1 MNRKEKVFKVENIND
16 FKDKLLFFSKSKE
29 NVILLDSNSKKNDYE
44 FIFSYG
50 KISELKSFDNSLD
63 KLDNYIKQVDDWIF
77 GFISYDLKDEI
88 EGFKSKNLK
97 YFDVPNLSFF
107 QPSTIW
113 VFDGVELKA
122 LYFDEKELFDV
133 WNEINKIHISCDSNK
148 SNLNVELKGRLSKV
162 EYIKKIKNIKKRIKM
177 GDTYELNFCFDFF
190 NDNTKI
196 NPENTFKKLNKLT
209 ESPMSV
215 YYKDQY
221 FHVISSSPERFIKR
235 NKKTI
240 ISQPIKGT
248 KKRGATLQ
256 EDVFLINSLK
266 NSVKEK
272 SENHMIVDLV
282 RNDFSRIAKKGT
294 VKVTELSKINTYKNI
309 HQMVSTIEAQ
319 IENDMFF
326 STILKSTFPMGSMT
340 GAPKIKTM
348 KIIEE
353 FEETSRGIYSGA
365 IGYIDPDKNFDFNV
379 VIRTII
385 YDDKLSKISV
395 NVGSGIT
402 FKSVPEDEY
411 EECLTKIDALKK
423 SLS

>member
-1 MNRKEKVFKVENIND
+1 MNRKEKVFKVENINH

-107 QPSTIW
+107 HPTTIW

-122 LYFDEKELFDV
+122 LYFDEKELYDI
-133 WNEINKIHISCDSNK
+133 WNEINKIHISCDSIK
-148 SNLNVELKGRLSKV
+148 SNPNVELKGRLSK
-162 EYIKKIKNIKKRIKM
+162 EKYIRKIKNIKKRIKM

-215 YYKDQY
+215 YYKDHHL
-221 FHVISSSPERFIKR
+221 HVLSSSPERFIKR

-248 KKRGATLQ
+248 KKRGKNID

-266 NSVKEK
+266 NSIKEK

-282 RNDFSRIAKKGT
+282 RNDFSRIAKKGS

-348 KIIEE
+348 KIIDEL
-353 FEETSRGIYSGA
+353 EETSRGIYSGA
-365 IGYIDPDKNFDFNV
+365 IGYIDPNKNFDFNV

-402 FKSVPEDEY
+402 FKSDPKDEY

>member
-1 MNRKEKVFKVENIND
+1 MRKEKVFKVENIVD
-16 FKDKLLFFSKSKE
+16 FKEKLLFFSKSKE
-29 NVILLDSNSKKNDYE
+29 NVIYLDSNGIKNDYE

-50 KISELKSFDNSLD
+50 KISELKSFDNSLE
-63 KLDNYIKQVDDWIF
+63 KLDNYINQVNDWIF
-77 GFISYDLKDEI
+77 GFISYDLKEEI
-88 EGFKSKNLK
+88 EDIKSGNLK
-97 YFDVPNLSFF
+97 YFEVPNLSFF

-133 WNEINKIHISCDSNK
+133 WNEINKIYISCDNNK
-148 SNLNVELKGRLSKV
+148 SNQNIELKGRLSRD
-162 EYIKKIKNIKKRIKM
+162 EYINKIKNIKKRIKM

-196 NPENTFKKLNKLT
+196 SPENTFVKLNKLT

-215 YYKDQY
+215 YYKDQHL
-221 FHVISSSPERFIKR
+221 HVLSSSPERFIKR

-248 KKRGATLQ
+248 KKRGITME
-256 EDVFLINSLK
+256 EDVFMINSLK

-282 RNDFSRIAKKGT
+282 RNDFSRIAQKGT

-309 HQMVSTIEAQ
+309 HQMVSTVEAQ
-319 IENDMFF
+319 IENDIFF

-353 FEETSRGIYSGA
+353 FEETSRGLYSGA

-385 YDDKLSKISV
+385 YDEKLTKISV

-402 FKSVPEDEY
+402 IKSVPADEY

>member
-1 MNRKEKVFKVENIND
+1 MRKEKVFKVENIVD
-16 FKDKLLFFSKSKE
+16 FKEKLLFFSKSKE
-29 NVILLDSNSKKNDYE
+29 NVIYLDSNGIKNDYE

-50 KISELKSFDNSLD
+50 KISELKSFDNSLE
-63 KLDNYIKQVDDWIF
+63 KLDNYINQVNDWIF
-77 GFISYDLKDEI
+77 GFISYDLKEEI
-88 EGFKSKNLK
+88 EDIKSENLK
-97 YFDVPNLSFF
+97 YFEVPNLSFF

-133 WNEINKIHISCDSNK
+133 WNEINKIYISCDNNK
-148 SNLNVELKGRLSKV
+148 SNQNIELKGRLSRD
-162 EYIKKIKNIKKRIKM
+162 EYINKIKNIKKRIKM

-196 NPENTFKKLNKLT
+196 SPENTFVKLNKLT

-215 YYKDQY
+215 YYKDQHL
-221 FHVISSSPERFIKR
+221 HVLSSSPERFIKR

-248 KKRGATLQ
+248 KKRGITME
-256 EDVFLINSLK
+256 EDVFMINSLK

-282 RNDFSRIAKKGT
+282 RNDFSRIAQKGT

-309 HQMVSTIEAQ
+309 HQMVSTVEAQ
-319 IENDMFF
+319 IENDIFF

-353 FEETSRGIYSGA
+353 FEETSRGLYSGA
-365 IGYIDPDKNFDFNV
+365 LGYIDPDKNFDFNV

-385 YDDKLSKISV
+385 YDEKLTKISV

-402 FKSVPEDEY
+402 FKSVPADEY

>member
-1 MNRKEKVFKVENIND
+1 MDRKEKVFVVKNISHLKENLM
-16 FKDKLLFFSKSKE
+16 FLSKSKE
-29 NVILLDSNSKKNDYE
+29 NVILLDSNNKKNDYE

-50 KISELKSFDNSLD
+50 KISELKSSDNSLE
-63 KLDNYIKQVDDWIF
+63 KLDNYINKVNDWIF
-77 GFISYDLKDEI
+77 GFISYDLKEEI
-88 EGFKSKNLK
+88 EDFNSKNLK

-113 VFDGVELKA
+113 IFDGVILKA
-122 LYFDEKELFDV
+122 LYFDEKELLED
-133 WNEINKIHISCDSNK
+133 WSKINKIHTRSDENK
-148 SNLNVELKGRLSKV
+148 NNLNVELKGRLSKT
-162 EYIKKIKNIKKRIKM
+162 EYIKKIKNIKKRIKI

-196 NPENTFKKLNKLT
+196 SPENTFKKLNKLT

-215 YYKDQY
+215 YYKDKH
-221 FHVISSSPERFIKR
+221 FHILSSSPERFIKR

-248 KKRGATLQ
+248 KKRGKTFK

-266 NSVKEK
+266 NSIKEK

-282 RNDFSRIAKKGT
+282 RNDLSRIAKKGT

-319 IENDMFF
+319 IENDVFF
-326 STILKSTFPMGSMT
+326 SKILKSTFPMGSMT

-348 KIIEE
+348 KIIDEL
-353 FEETSRGIYSGA
+353 EETSRGIYSGA
-365 IGYIDPDKNFDFNV
+365 IGYIDPNKNFDFNV

-402 FKSVPEDEY
+402 FKSNPEDEY

>member
-88 EGFKSKNLK
+88 EGFNSKNLK

-133 WNEINKIHISCDSNK
+133 WNEINKIHISCDSIE
-148 SNLNVELKGRLSKV
+148 SNPNVELKGRLSKE

-215 YYKDQY
+215 YYKDHHL
-221 FHVISSSPERFIKR
+221 HVLSSSPERFIKR

-248 KKRGATLQ
+248 KKRGKNID

-266 NSVKEK
+266 NSIKEK

-282 RNDFSRIAKKGT
+282 RNDFSRIAKKGS
-294 VKVTELSKINTYKNI
+294 VKVIELSKINTYKNI

-348 KIIEE
+348 KIIDEL
-353 FEETSRGIYSGA
+353 EETSRGIYSGA
-365 IGYIDPDKNFDFNV
+365 IGYIDPNKNFDFNV

-402 FKSVPEDEY
+402 FKSDPKDEY

>member
-77 GFISYDLKDEI
+77 GFVSYDLKDEI
-88 EGFKSKNLK
+88 EGFSSKNLK

-133 WNEINKIHISCDSNK
+133 WNEINKIHIGYDSIK
-148 SNLNVELKGRLSKV
+148 SNPNVELKGRLSRE

-215 YYKDQY
+215 YYKD
-221 FHVISSSPERFIKR
+221 HHLHLLSSSPERFIKR

-248 KKRGATLQ
+248 KKRGKNID

-266 NSVKEK
+266 NSIKEK

-282 RNDFSRIAKKGT
+282 RNDFSRIAKKGS

-348 KIIEE
+348 KIIDEL
-353 FEETSRGIYSGA
+353 EETSRGIYSGA
-365 IGYIDPDKNFDFNV
+365 IGYIDPNKNFDFNV

-402 FKSVPEDEY
+402 FKSDPKDEY

>member
-1 MNRKEKVFKVENIND
+1 MNRKQKVFKVDNIKD
-16 FKDKLLFFSKSKE
+16 FKEKLLFFSKSKE
-29 NVILLDSNSKKNDYE
+29 SVIFLDSNSKKNIYE

-50 KISELKSFDNSLD
+50 KISELKSFDNSLV
-63 KLDNYIKQVDDWIF
+63 KLDEYINLVNDWIF

-88 EGFKSKNLK
+88 EDLESKNLK
-97 YFDVPNLSFF
+97 YFNVPNISFF

-113 VFDGVELKA
+113 VYDGILLRA
-122 LYFDEKELFDV
+122 LYFDEKEIFDD
-133 WNEINKIHISCDSNK
+133 WNEINKIHITRNNK
-148 SNLNVELKGRLSKV
+148 TNPDVDLKGRLSREEYVKKV
-162 EYIKKIKNIKKRIKM
+162 KQIKNRIKI

-196 NPENTFKKLNKLT
+196 RPENTFLKLNELT
-209 ESPMSV
+209 QSPMSV

-221 FHVISSSPERFIKR
+221 FYVISSSPERFIKR
-235 NKKTI
+235 NNKTI
-240 ISQPIKGT
+240 MSQPIKGT
-248 KKRGATLQ
+248 KKRGNNLE
-256 EDVFLINSLK
+256 EDDFLINSLK
-266 NSVKEK
+266 NSIKEK

-282 RNDFSRIAKKGT
+282 RNDFSKIAKKGT

-348 KIIEE
+348 NIIEE
-353 FEETSRGIYSGA
+353 FEKTSRGIYSGA

-385 YDDKLSKISV
+385 YDDKLSKLSV
-395 NVGSGIT
+395 NVGSAIT
-402 FKSVPEDEY
+402 FKSIPDDEY
-411 EECLTKIDALKK
+411 EECLIKIDALKK

>member
-1 MNRKEKVFKVENIND
+1 MNRKEKIFKVENMNH
-16 FKDKLLFFSKSKE
+16 FKDKLLFFSKLKE

-63 KLDNYIKQVDDWIF
+63 KLDNYIKEVDDWIF
-77 GFISYDLKDEI
+77 GFISYDLKEEI

-107 QPSTIW
+107 QPSTVWI
-113 VFDGVELKA
+113 FDGVELKA

-133 WNEINKIHISCDSNK
+133 WNEINKIHISCNSNK
-148 SNLNVELKGRLSKV
+148 SNPNVELKGRLSKV

-196 NPENTFKKLNKLT
+196 DPENTFKKLNKLT

-215 YYKDQY
+215 YYKDHHL
-221 FHVISSSPERFIKR
+221 HVLSSSPERFIKR

-248 KKRGATLQ
+248 KKRGKNID
-256 EDVFLINSLK
+256 EDVFMINSLK
-266 NSVKEK
+266 NSIKEK

-282 RNDFSRIAKKGT
+282 RNDFSRIAKKGS

-348 KIIEE
+348 KIIDEL
-353 FEETSRGIYSGA
+353 EETSRGIYSGA

-402 FKSVPEDEY
+402 FKSDPEDEY

>member
-16 FKDKLLFFSKSKE
+16 FKDKLLSFSKSKE
-29 NVILLDSNSKKNDYE
+29 NVILLDSNRKKNDYE

-88 EGFKSKNLK
+88 EGFNSKNLK

-133 WNEINKIHISCDSNK
+133 WNEINKIHVSCDSTK
-148 SNLNVELKGRLSKV
+148 SNPNIELKGRLSKE
-162 EYIKKIKNIKKRIKM
+162 EYIQKIKNIKKRIKM

-196 NPENTFKKLNKLT
+196 NPVNTFKKLNKLT

-215 YYKDQY
+215 YYKDHHL
-221 FHVISSSPERFIKR
+221 HVLSSSPERFIKR

-248 KKRGATLQ
+248 KKRGKNID
-256 EDVFLINSLK
+256 EDVFLVNSLK
-266 NSVKEK
+266 NSIKEK

-282 RNDFSRIAKKGT
+282 RNDFSRIAKKGS

-340 GAPKIKTM
+340 GAPKINTM
-348 KIIEE
+348 KIIDEL
-353 FEETSRGIYSGA
+353 EETSRGIYSGA
-365 IGYIDPDKNFDFNV
+365 IGYIDRNKNFDFNV

-402 FKSVPEDEY
+402 FKSDPKDEY

>member
-88 EGFKSKNLK
+88 EGFNSKNLK

-133 WNEINKIHISCDSNK
+133 WNEINKIHIGYGIK
-148 SNLNVELKGRLSKV
+148 SNPNVELKGRLSRE

-215 YYKDQY
+215 YYKDHHL
-221 FHVISSSPERFIKR
+221 HVLSSSPERFIKR

-248 KKRGATLQ
+248 KKRGKNID

-266 NSVKEK
+266 NSIKEK

-282 RNDFSRIAKKGT
+282 RNDFSRIAKKGS

-348 KIIEE
+348 KIIDEL
-353 FEETSRGIYSGA
+353 EETSRGIYSGA
-365 IGYIDPDKNFDFNV
+365 IGYIDPNKNFDFNV

-402 FKSVPEDEY
+402 FKSDPKDEY

>member
-1 MNRKEKVFKVENIND
+1 MNRKEKVFNVENINH
-16 FKDKLLFFSKSKE
+16 FKQNLLFFSKSKE
-29 NVILLDSNSKKNDYE
+29 NVILLDSNNKRNDYE

-50 KISELKSFDNSLD
+50 KISELKSFDNSLE
-63 KLDNYIKQVDDWIF
+63 KLDNYINLVNDWIF
-77 GFISYDLKDEI
+77 GFLSYDLKDEI
-88 EGFKSKNLK
+88 EDLKSKNLK

-113 VFDGVELKA
+113 VFDGVTLKA
-122 LYFDEKELFDV
+122 LYFDEKEIIND
-133 WNEINKIHISCDSNK
+133 WNEINNIQCRFDN
-148 SNLNVELKGRLSKV
+148 NNRDLNVELKGRLSKE
-162 EYIKKIKNIKKRIKM
+162 EYVKKIKNIKNRIKM

-190 NDNTKI
+190 KNNTKI

-215 YYKDQY
+215 FYKNKH
-221 FHVISSSPERFIKR
+221 FHILSSSPERFIKR

-248 KKRGATLQ
+248 KKRGKTLD
-256 EDVFLINSLK
+256 EDVFLVNSLK
-266 NSVKEK
+266 NSIKEK

-282 RNDFSRIAKKGT
+282 RNDLSRIAQKGT
-294 VKVTELSKINTYKNI
+294 VKVTELTKINTYKNI
-309 HQMVSTIEAQ
+309 HQMVSTVEAQ

-326 STILKSTFPMGSMT
+326 STILKNTFPMGSMT

-348 KIIEE
+348 KIIDEL
-353 FEETSRGIYSGA
+353 EETSRGIYSGA
-365 IGYIDPDKNFDFNV
+365 IGYIEPNKNFDFNV

-402 FKSVPEDEY
+402 FKSDPEEEY
-411 EECLTKIDALKK
+411 EECLTKIDALNK

>member
-1 MNRKEKVFKVENIND
+1 MNRKEKIFKVENMNH

-63 KLDNYIKQVDDWIF
+63 KLDNYIQEVDDWIF
-77 GFISYDLKDEI
+77 GFISYDLKEEI

-107 QPSTIW
+107 QPSTVWI
-113 VFDGVELKA
+113 FDGVELKA

-133 WNEINKIHISCDSNK
+133 WNEINKIHISCNSNK
-148 SNLNVELKGRLSKV
+148 SNPNVELKGRLSKV

-196 NPENTFKKLNKLT
+196 DPENTFKKLNKLT

-215 YYKDQY
+215 YYKDQHLY
-221 FHVISSSPERFIKR
+221 MLSSSPERFIKR

-248 KKRGATLQ
+248 KKRGKNID
-256 EDVFLINSLK
+256 EDVFMINSLK
-266 NSVKEK
+266 NSIKEK

-282 RNDFSRIAKKGT
+282 RNDFSRIAKKGS

-348 KIIEE
+348 KIIDEL
-353 FEETSRGIYSGA
+353 EETSRGIYSGA

-402 FKSVPEDEY
+402 FKSDPEDEY

>member
-1 MNRKEKVFKVENIND
+1 MNRKEKVFNVENINN

-29 NVILLDSNSKKNDYE
+29 NVILLDSNNKKNDYE

-77 GFISYDLKDEI
+77 GFISYDLKGEI
-88 EGFKSKNLK
+88 EGFSSKNLK

-133 WNEINKIHISCDSNK
+133 WNEINKIHIGYGIK
-148 SNLNVELKGRLSKV
+148 SNPNVELKGRLSRE

-215 YYKDQY
+215 YYKDHHL
-221 FHVISSSPERFIKR
+221 HVLSSSPERFIKR

-248 KKRGATLQ
+248 KKRGKNID

-266 NSVKEK
+266 NSIKEK

-282 RNDFSRIAKKGT
+282 RNDFSRIAKKGS

-348 KIIEE
+348 KIIDEL
-353 FEETSRGIYSGA
+353 EETSRGIYSGA
-365 IGYIDPDKNFDFNV
+365 IGYIDPNENFDFNV

-402 FKSVPEDEY
+402 FKSDPKDEY

>member
-1 MNRKEKVFKVENIND
+1 MNRKEKIFKVENMNH
-16 FKDKLLFFSKSKE
+16 FKDKLLFFSKLKE

-63 KLDNYIKQVDDWIF
+63 KLDNYIQEVDDWIF
-77 GFISYDLKDEI
+77 GFISYDLKEEI

-107 QPSTIW
+107 QPSTVWI
-113 VFDGVELKA
+113 FDGVELKA

-133 WNEINKIHISCDSNK
+133 WNEINKIHISCNSNK
-148 SNLNVELKGRLSKV
+148 SNPNVELKGRLSKV

-196 NPENTFKKLNKLT
+196 DPENTFKKLNKLT

-215 YYKDQY
+215 YYKDHHL
-221 FHVISSSPERFIKR
+221 HVLSSSPERFIKR

-248 KKRGATLQ
+248 KKRGKNID
-256 EDVFLINSLK
+256 EDVFMINSLK
-266 NSVKEK
+266 NSIKEK

-282 RNDFSRIAKKGT
+282 RNDFSRIAKKGS

-348 KIIEE
+348 KIIDEL
-353 FEETSRGIYSGA
+353 EETSRGIYSGA

-402 FKSVPEDEY
+402 FKSDPKDEY

>member
-1 MNRKEKVFKVENIND
+1 
-16 FKDKLLFFSKSKE
+16 
-29 NVILLDSNSKKNDYE
+29 
-44 FIFSYG
+44 
-50 KISELKSFDNSLD
+50 
-63 KLDNYIKQVDDWIF
+63 
-77 GFISYDLKDEI
+77 
-88 EGFKSKNLK
+88 
-97 YFDVPNLSFF
+97 
-107 QPSTIW
+107 
-113 VFDGVELKA
+113 
-122 LYFDEKELFDV
+122 
-133 WNEINKIHISCDSNK
+133 
-148 SNLNVELKGRLSKV
+148 
-162 EYIKKIKNIKKRIKM
+162 M

-196 NPENTFKKLNKLT
+196 SPENTFVKLNKLT

-215 YYKDQY
+215 YYKDQHL
-221 FHVISSSPERFIKR
+221 HVLSSSPERFIKR

-248 KKRGATLQ
+248 KKRGITME
-256 EDVFLINSLK
+256 EDVFMINSLK

-282 RNDFSRIAKKGT
+282 RNDFSRIAQKGT

-309 HQMVSTIEAQ
+309 HQMVSTVEAQ
-319 IENDMFF
+319 IENDIFF

-353 FEETSRGIYSGA
+353 FEETSRGLYSGA

-385 YDDKLSKISV
+385 YDEKLTKISV

-402 FKSVPEDEY
+402 IKSVPADEY

>member
-88 EGFKSKNLK
+88 EGFNSKNLK

-148 SNLNVELKGRLSKV
+148 SNPNVELKGRLSKE

-215 YYKDQY
+215 YYKDHHL
-221 FHVISSSPERFIKR
+221 HVLSSSPERFIKR

-248 KKRGATLQ
+248 KKRGKNID

-266 NSVKEK
+266 NSIKEK

-282 RNDFSRIAKKGT
+282 RNDFSRIAKKGS

-348 KIIEE
+348 KIIDEL
-353 FEETSRGIYSGA
+353 EETSRGIYSGA
-365 IGYIDPDKNFDFNV
+365 IGYIDPNKNFDFNV

-402 FKSVPEDEY
+402 FKSDPKDEY

>member
-77 GFISYDLKDEI
+77 GFISYDLKEEI
-88 EGFKSKNLK
+88 EGFNSNNLK

-107 QPSTIW
+107 QPSIIW

-133 WNEINKIHISCDSNK
+133 WNEINKIHISCDSIE
-148 SNLNVELKGRLSKV
+148 SNPNVELKGRLSKE

-215 YYKDQY
+215 YYKDHHL
-221 FHVISSSPERFIKR
+221 HVLSSSPERFIKR

-248 KKRGATLQ
+248 KKRGKNID

-266 NSVKEK
+266 NSIKEK

-282 RNDFSRIAKKGT
+282 RNDFSRIAKKGS

-348 KIIEE
+348 KIIDEL
-353 FEETSRGIYSGA
+353 EETSRGIYSGA
-365 IGYIDPDKNFDFNV
+365 IGYIDPNKNFDFNV

-402 FKSVPEDEY
+402 FKSDPKDEY

>member
-1 MNRKEKVFKVENIND
+1 MNRKEKVFNVENIND

-77 GFISYDLKDEI
+77 GFVSYDLKDEI
-88 EGFKSKNLK
+88 EGFSSKNLK

-113 VFDGVELKA
+113 VFDGVKLKA

-133 WNEINKIHISCDSNK
+133 WNEINKIHISCDSIK
-148 SNLNVELKGRLSKV
+148 SNPNVELTGRLSKE

-215 YYKDQY
+215 YYKDHHL
-221 FHVISSSPERFIKR
+221 HVLSSSPERFIKR

-248 KKRGATLQ
+248 KKRGKNID

-266 NSVKEK
+266 NSIKEK

-282 RNDFSRIAKKGT
+282 RNDFSRIAKKGS

-348 KIIEE
+348 KIIDEL
-353 FEETSRGIYSGA
+353 EETSRGIYSGA
-365 IGYIDPDKNFDFNV
+365 IGYIDPNKNFDFNV

-402 FKSVPEDEY
+402 FKSDPKDEY

>member
-77 GFISYDLKDEI
+77 GFISYDLKEEI
-88 EGFKSKNLK
+88 EGFNSNNLK

-107 QPSTIW
+107 QPSIIW
-113 VFDGVELKA
+113 VFDGFELKA

-133 WNEINKIHISCDSNK
+133 WNEINKIHISCDSIE
-148 SNLNVELKGRLSKV
+148 SNPNVELKGRLSKE

-215 YYKDQY
+215 YYKDHHL
-221 FHVISSSPERFIKR
+221 HVLSSSPERFIKR

-248 KKRGATLQ
+248 KKRGKNID

-266 NSVKEK
+266 NSIKEK

-282 RNDFSRIAKKGT
+282 RNDFSRIAKKGS

-340 GAPKIKTM
+340 GAPKIRTM
-348 KIIEE
+348 KIIDEL
-353 FEETSRGIYSGA
+353 EETSRGIYSGA
-365 IGYIDPDKNFDFNV
+365 IGYIDPNKNFDFNV

-402 FKSVPEDEY
+402 FKSDPKDEY

>member
-1 MNRKEKVFKVENIND
+1 MYRKEKVFDVENIND

-88 EGFKSKNLK
+88 EGFNSKNLK

-148 SNLNVELKGRLSKV
+148 SNPNVELKGRLSKE

-215 YYKDQY
+215 YYKDHHL
-221 FHVISSSPERFIKR
+221 HVLSSSPERFIKR

-248 KKRGATLQ
+248 KKRGKNID
-256 EDVFLINSLK
+256 EDVFLVNSLK
-266 NSVKEK
+266 NSIKEK

-282 RNDFSRIAKKGT
+282 RNDFSRIAKKGS

-348 KIIEE
+348 KIIDEL
-353 FEETSRGIYSGA
+353 EETSRGIYSGA
-365 IGYIDPDKNFDFNV
+365 IGYIDPNKNFDFNV

-402 FKSVPEDEY
+402 FKSDPKDEY

>member
-50 KISELKSFDNSLD
+50 KISQLKSFDNSLD

-77 GFISYDLKDEI
+77 GFVSYDLKDEI
-88 EGFKSKNLK
+88 EGFSSKNLK

-133 WNEINKIHISCDSNK
+133 WNEINKIHISCDSIE
-148 SNLNVELKGRLSKV
+148 SNPNVELKGRLSKE

-215 YYKDQY
+215 YYKDHHL
-221 FHVISSSPERFIKR
+221 HVLSSSPERFIKR

-248 KKRGATLQ
+248 KKRGKNID

-266 NSVKEK
+266 NSIKEK

-282 RNDFSRIAKKGT
+282 RNDFSRIAKKGS

-348 KIIEE
+348 KIIDEL
-353 FEETSRGIYSGA
+353 EETSRGIYSGA
-365 IGYIDPDKNFDFNV
+365 IGYIDPNKNFDFNV

-402 FKSVPEDEY
+402 FKSDPKDEY

>member
-77 GFISYDLKDEI
+77 GFISYDLKEEI
-88 EGFKSKNLK
+88 EGFNSNNLK

-107 QPSTIW
+107 QPSIIW

-133 WNEINKIHISCDSNK
+133 WNEINKIHISCDSIE
-148 SNLNVELKGRLSKV
+148 SNPNVELKGRLSKE

-215 YYKDQY
+215 YYKDKY
-221 FHVISSSPERFIKR
+221 FHILSSSPERFIKR

-248 KKRGATLQ
+248 KKRGKNID

-266 NSVKEK
+266 NSIKEK

-282 RNDFSRIAKKGT
+282 RNDFSRIAKKGS

-348 KIIEE
+348 KIIDEL
-353 FEETSRGIYSGA
+353 EETSRGIYSGA
-365 IGYIDPDKNFDFNV
+365 IGYIDPNKNFDFNV

-402 FKSVPEDEY
+402 FKSDPKDEY

>member
-63 KLDNYIKQVDDWIF
+63 KLDNYIKQLDDWIF
-77 GFISYDLKDEI
+77 GFISYDLKEEI
-88 EGFKSKNLK
+88 EGFNSNNLK

-107 QPSTIW
+107 QPSIIW

-122 LYFDEKELFDV
+122 LYFDEKELFDA
-133 WNEINKIHISCDSNK
+133 WNEINKIHISCDSIE
-148 SNLNVELKGRLSKV
+148 SNPNVELKGRLSKE

-215 YYKDQY
+215 YYKDHHL
-221 FHVISSSPERFIKR
+221 HVLSSSPERFIKR

-248 KKRGATLQ
+248 KKRGKNID

-266 NSVKEK
+266 NSIKEK

-282 RNDFSRIAKKGT
+282 RNDFSRIAKKGS

-348 KIIEE
+348 KIIDEL
-353 FEETSRGIYSGA
+353 EETSRGIYSGA
-365 IGYIDPDKNFDFNV
+365 IGYIEPNKNFDFNV

-402 FKSVPEDEY
+402 FKSDPKDEY

>member
-16 FKDKLLFFSKSKE
+16 LKEKFLFFSKSKE
-29 NVILLDSNSKKNDYE
+29 NVIFLDSNRKKNDYE

-50 KISELKSFDNSLD
+50 KISELKSFDNSLE
-63 KLDNYIKQVDDWIF
+63 KLDNYINLVNDWIF

-88 EGFKSKNLK
+88 EDLKSKNLK
-97 YFDVPNLSFF
+97 YFNTPNLSFF

-113 VFDGVELKA
+113 VFDGIILKA
-122 LYFDEKELFDV
+122 LYFDEIELFDD
-133 WNEINKIHISCDSNK
+133 WDEINKIHISFDNNK
-148 SNLNVELKGRLSKV
+148 SNLNVELKGRLSKE
-162 EYIKKIKNIKKRIKM
+162 EYIIKIKDIKDRIKI

-196 NPENTFKKLNKLT
+196 SPENTFKKLNKLT

>member
-16 FKDKLLFFSKSKE
+16 FKYKLLFFSKSKE

-63 KLDNYIKQVDDWIF
+63 KLDNYIKKVDDWIF

-88 EGFKSKNLK
+88 EGFNSKNLK

-133 WNEINKIHISCDSNK
+133 WNEINKIHISCDGIK
-148 SNLNVELKGRLSKV
+148 SNPNVELKGRLSKE

-196 NPENTFKKLNKLT
+196 DPENTFKKLNKLT

-215 YYKDQY
+215 YYKDHHL
-221 FHVISSSPERFIKR
+221 HVLSSSPERFIKR

-248 KKRGATLQ
+248 KKRGKNID

-266 NSVKEK
+266 NSIKEK

-282 RNDFSRIAKKGT
+282 RNDFSRIAKKGS

-348 KIIEE
+348 KIIDEL
-353 FEETSRGIYSGA
+353 EETSRGIYSGA
-365 IGYIDPDKNFDFNV
+365 IGYIEPNKNFDFNV

-402 FKSVPEDEY
+402 FKSDPKDEY

>member
-29 NVILLDSNSKKNDYE
+29 NVILLDSNCKKNDYE

-77 GFISYDLKDEI
+77 GFISYDLKGEI

-133 WNEINKIHISCDSNK
+133 WNEINKIHIGYDSIK
-148 SNLNVELKGRLSKV
+148 SNPNVELKGRLSRE

-215 YYKDQY
+215 YYKDHHL
-221 FHVISSSPERFIKR
+221 HVLSSSPERFIKR

-248 KKRGATLQ
+248 KKRGKNID

-266 NSVKEK
+266 NSIKEK

-282 RNDFSRIAKKGT
+282 RNDFSRIAKKGS

-348 KIIEE
+348 KIIDEL
-353 FEETSRGIYSGA
+353 EETSRGIYSGA
-365 IGYIDPDKNFDFNV
+365 IGYIDPNKNFDFNV

-402 FKSVPEDEY
+402 FKSDPKDEY

>member
-77 GFISYDLKDEI
+77 GFVSYDLKDEI
-88 EGFKSKNLK
+88 EGFSSKNLK

-133 WNEINKIHISCDSNK
+133 WNEINKIHIGYDSIK
-148 SNLNVELKGRLSKV
+148 SNPNVELKGRLSKE

-215 YYKDQY
+215 YYKDHHL
-221 FHVISSSPERFIKR
+221 HVLSSSPERFIKR

-248 KKRGATLQ
+248 KKRGKNID

-266 NSVKEK
+266 NSIKEK

-282 RNDFSRIAKKGT
+282 RNDFSRIAKKGS

-348 KIIEE
+348 KIIDEL
-353 FEETSRGIYSGA
+353 EETSRGIYSGA
-365 IGYIDPDKNFDFNV
+365 IGYIDPNENFDFNV

-402 FKSVPEDEY
+402 FKSDPKDEY

>member
-29 NVILLDSNSKKNDYE
+29 NVILLDSNSRKNDYE

-77 GFISYDLKDEI
+77 GFVSYDLKDEI
-88 EGFKSKNLK
+88 EGFSSKNLK

-133 WNEINKIHISCDSNK
+133 WNQINKIHISCDSIK
-148 SNLNVELKGRLSKV
+148 SNPNVELKCRLSKE

-190 NDNTKI
+190 NDNIKI

-215 YYKDQY
+215 YYKDHHL
-221 FHVISSSPERFIKR
+221 HVLSSSPERFIKR

-248 KKRGATLQ
+248 KKRGKNID

-266 NSVKEK
+266 NSIKEK

-282 RNDFSRIAKKGT
+282 RNDFSRIAKKGS

-348 KIIEE
+348 KIIDEL
-353 FEETSRGIYSGA
+353 EETSRGIYSGA
-365 IGYIDPDKNFDFNV
+365 IGYIDRNNNFDFNV

-402 FKSVPEDEY
+402 FKSDPKDEY

>member
-29 NVILLDSNSKKNDYE
+29 NVILLDSNNKKNDYE

-63 KLDNYIKQVDDWIF
+63 KLDNYIKLVDDWIF
-77 GFISYDLKDEI
+77 GFVSYDLKDEI
-88 EGFKSKNLK
+88 EGFSSKNLK

-113 VFDGVELKA
+113 VFDGVKLKA

-133 WNEINKIHISCDSNK
+133 WNEINKIHISCDSIK
-148 SNLNVELKGRLSKV
+148 SNPNVELKGRLSKE

-215 YYKDQY
+215 YYKDHHL
-221 FHVISSSPERFIKR
+221 HVLSSSPERFIKR

-248 KKRGATLQ
+248 KKRGKNID

-266 NSVKEK
+266 NSIKEK

-282 RNDFSRIAKKGT
+282 RNDFSRIAKKGS

-348 KIIEE
+348 KIIDEL
-353 FEETSRGIYSGA
+353 EETSRGIYSGA
-365 IGYIDPDKNFDFNV
+365 IGYIDPNKNFDFNV

-402 FKSVPEDEY
+402 FKSDPKDEY

>member
-44 FIFSYG
+44 FIFSHG

-63 KLDNYIKQVDDWIF
+63 KLDNYITKVDDWIF

-88 EGFKSKNLK
+88 EGFNSKNLK

-133 WNEINKIHISCDSNK
+133 WNEINKIHVSCDSTK
-148 SNLNVELKGRLSKV
+148 SNPNIELKGRLSKE
-162 EYIKKIKNIKKRIKM
+162 EYIQKIKKIKKRIKM

-215 YYKDQY
+215 YYKDHHL
-221 FHVISSSPERFIKR
+221 HVLSSSPERFIKR

-248 KKRGATLQ
+248 KKRGKNID

-266 NSVKEK
+266 NSIKEK

-282 RNDFSRIAKKGT
+282 RNDFSRIAKKGS

-348 KIIEE
+348 KIIDEL
-353 FEETSRGIYSGA
+353 EETSRGIYSGA
-365 IGYIDPDKNFDFNV
+365 IGYIDPNKNFDFNV

-402 FKSVPEDEY
+402 FKSDPKDEY